1 MKEFHRQVKP
11 TVEKVRRTEHLL
23 AKGQNTRAVR
33 AARSAF
39 ARIHRVRNSESP
51 AAMYDR
57 AQRAAAVA
65 TVREE
70 GKVNLGRGMKGKT
83 EPEQELNRAWAVAVL
98 QYQAA
103 RYPDNLVIQAQYA
116 EALSAQP
123 GQQDYAYDLLRE
135 MANDDLMPTARAY
148 ALLASLQQNR
158 GDDVGRDASLA
169 RCRDLGADEP
179 TCSIA

>member
-1 MKEFHRQVKP
+1 MKEFKRQVKP
-11 TVEKVRRTEHLL
+11 TVEKVRRSEHLL
-23 AKGQNTRAVR
+23 AKGQHTRAVR
-33 AARSAF
+33 VARGAF
-39 ARIHRVRNSESP
+39 AKIHQVRNGDK
-51 AAMYDR
+51 AASMYDR
-57 AQRAAAVA
+57 AQRAAAVSA
-65 TVREE
+65 VRED
-70 GKVNLGRGMKGKT
+70 GKVNLGRGMNGKT
-83 EPEQELNRAWAVAVL
+83 EEGQALNRAWAVAVL

-116 EALSAQP
+116 EALSEQP

-135 MANDDLMPTARAY
+135 MANDDLMPTARGY
-148 ALLASLQQNR
+148 ALLASLQQTR